1 MKKLFYP
8 LVFIIAA
15 IGCRPVKKVQN
26 IEQVVAKKDSS
37 ETVIV
42 NQEKEKVDSFS
53 IVKSIISNLQNN
65 RINFTTFSG
74 KIKIDYQGKDAGDQ
88 ATAYIRVRKDS
99 IIWISLTGALGI
111 EGYRLLINKDSVK
124 MMNKLQKNIQYKT
137 ISYLQELTEVPFD
150 FYSLQDLIV
159 GNPIFV
165 DSNIVSYKANDNEL
179 LVLMVG
185 NVFKHLISLETNHE
199 FRASHSKLDDL
210 DAMRNRTCDIT
221 YENYEY
227 AGKFF
232 FSTKR
237 SISVSEK
244 AKFDVEVEFKNYL
257 FDKPQDYP
265 FSIPKNYKRK

>member
-1 MKKLFYP
+1 MKKIFYF
-8 LVFIIAA
+8 LLIIIAVA
-15 IGCRPVKKVQN
+15 GCRPVKKVQN
-26 IEQVVAKKDSS
+26 IEQVVAKKDSA

-42 NQEKEKVDSFS
+42 NPEKEKVDSFS
-53 IVKSIISNLQNN
+53 IVKSIISNLQNS

-74 KIKIDYQGKDAGDQ
+74 KIKIDYQGKDAADQ

-99 IIWISLTGALGI
+99 VIWISLTGALGI

-124 MMNKLQKNIQYKT
+124 MMNKLQKVIQYKT

-179 LVLMVG
+179 LILMVG
-185 NVFKHLISLETNHE
+185 NVFKHLISLETNQD
-199 FRASHSKLDDL
+199 FRVSHSKLDDL

-221 YENYEY
+221 YESYEY
-227 AGKFF
+227 TGNFY

-237 SISVSEK
+237 RVTVSEK
-244 AKFDVEVEFKNYL
+244 SKFDVDVEFKNYI